1 MTSKGYIDKTLL
13 SMFPSEL
20 VQLMLTYRKEMMT
33 RTILTGK
40 SVPDDLV
47 AVFEERSVSSPLFA
61 DFFPANTRSTAEMQ
75 RDT

>member
-1 MTSKGYIDKTLL
+1 
-13 SMFPSEL
+13 
-20 VQLMLTYRKEMMT
+20 MT

-47 AVFEERSVSSPLFA
+47 AVFEERSLSRPLFS